1 MTDDEKLLIGSALTF
16 MTTVALFLTFG
27 PSIWRRRP

>member
-1 MTDDEKLLIGSALTF
+1 MIDDEKLLIGSAVTF
-16 MTTVALFLTFG
+16 MTAAALFLTLG